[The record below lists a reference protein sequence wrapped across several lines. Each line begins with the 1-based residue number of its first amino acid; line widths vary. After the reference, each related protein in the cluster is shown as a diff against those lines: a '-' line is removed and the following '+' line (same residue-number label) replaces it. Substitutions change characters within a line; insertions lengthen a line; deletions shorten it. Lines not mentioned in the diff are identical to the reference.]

1 LLKKCCKDLL
11 ESYID
16 MKVVIKFSLTVEE
29 KNLPISFLDDIYFA
43 EVLRDNIADVFLGA
57 AVSDFTIEDVTVD
70 VKGE

>member
-1 LLKKCCKDLL
+1 
-11 ESYID
+11 